1 MASIDSVVV
10 SPSGT
15 SYALRLSDNSVIVL
29 STSELKPK
37 AYVGGIQAEVL
48 CPTKGLEVVNHAKNN
63 TRLREGTNVSVR
75 GPLLPAAISR
85 LNSSRLLLAV
95 PAVSA
100 SEAPDDSPAG
110 APYLQAVDIATSHHV
125 SRQALTRTIATDLN
139 VGPEQ
144 NQLKE
149 PSVTFLR
156 TSHDGKW
163 LATVDEWSLPTQDLE
178 SQSLDFDDTTRQ
190 QHRRCEIHL
199 KFWSWKA
206 ESQQW
211 ELVTRVDGP
220 HTFENSSQAGGILDL
235 QSSPSEVLFATFGQ
249 DYAIRIWQ
257 GKSRVRN
264 GMVLRGDNGEA
275 LVGWRCR
282 HVIQL
287 RNAATILNR
296 PRSDLSVSGD
306 LSVVAR
312 LAFSA
317 DGTVLAAAYT
327 GPDDDSLGQVSFIDP
342 DSGDIRR
349 VERGLYS
356 GAITGLGFIERYL
369 VAVSDDLQVWDVVE
383 DRRHFGFS
391 LQRLDVTLSRVQRA
405 ALTLLSV
412 DVEHGTFALAL
423 PLRRAGN
430 TPKRQRTRDGES
442 LSPSLLRD
450 THSEIVIFDPRQPLP
465 LHSVKLPYLATALVA
480 IPGATPTYVVVDG
493 RAEMRLICGPPPS
506 ALGRVT
512 GETADAAAVNDGNLV
527 AQSPRPLESAN
538 AVDANSEYQTEAL
551 QPAPYLDSLGLTQTK
566 APAVPN
572 VTDDAEADANEE
584 DEDDDEDSH
593 PPVIRQEQLTQIFDI
608 GPAYALPPVRELFA
622 SVAQFL
628 SAKKTLAVS
637 GA

>member
-15 SYALRLSDNSVIVL
+15 SYAIRLSDNSVIVL

-48 CPTKGLEVVNHAKNN
+48 CPIKGLEVVNHAKNN
-63 TRLREGTNVSVR
+63 TGLREGASVSVR

-85 LNSSRLLLAV
+85 LNSTQLLLAV

-100 SEAPDDSPAG
+100 SEVPDDSPAG
-110 APYLQAVDIATSHHV
+110 APYLQAVDIATAHHA
-125 SRQALTRTIATDLN
+125 SRQALARTIATDLN
-139 VGPEQ
+139 IGPEM

-149 PSVTFLR
+149 PSVTFMR

-178 SQSLDFDDTTRQ
+178 GQSLGIDDTVRQ
-190 QHRRCEIHL
+190 QNRRCEIHL

-211 ELVTRVDGP
+211 ELVTRIDGP
-220 HTFENSSQAGGILDL
+220 HTFGTSTQAAGVLDL

-249 DYAIRIWQ
+249 DFAIRIWQ
-257 GKSRVRN
+257 GKPRVRN
-264 GMVLRGDNGEA
+264 GMVLRGDNGEP

-282 HVIQL
+282 HVIPL
-287 RNAATILNR
+287 GNATTMLDH
-296 PRSDLSVSGD
+296 PRSDRSVSGD
-306 LSVVAR
+306 RSVVAR

-317 DGTVLAAAYT
+317 DGTALAAAYS
-327 GPDDDSLGQVSFIDP
+327 GPDDDSLGQVFFIDT
-342 DSGDIRR
+342 DSGEIRR
-349 VERGLYS
+349 VGRGLHS

-369 VAVSDDLQVWDVVE
+369 ITVSDDLQVWDVVE
-383 DRRHFGFS
+383 ARRQYGFS
-391 LQRLDVTLSRVQRA
+391 LQQPDVTLSRVQRA

-412 DVEHGTFALAL
+412 DVEHDTFALAL
-423 PLRRAGN
+423 PLRRASN
-430 TPKRQRTRDGES
+430 TLMRQRTCDGES
-442 LSPSLLRD
+442 LSPTLLRD

-465 LHSVKLPYLATALVA
+465 LHSVKLPYLVTALVT

-493 RAEMRLICGPPPS
+493 RAEMRVICGPPPS

-512 GETADAAAVNDGNLV
+512 AETADAAAGNDGNLA
-527 AQSPRPLESAN
+527 AQSPRPLQSAN
-538 AVDANSEYQTEAL
+538 GIDANSDNPTEIF
-551 QPAPYLDSLGLTQTK
+551 QPATYLDNLNLTQTK
-566 APAVPN
+566 ARAIPN
-572 VTDDAEADANEE
+572 VTEDAEADANEE
-584 DEDDDEDSH
+584 DEDDDEDNH

-622 SVAQFL
+622 SVAQLL
-628 SAKKTLAVS
+628 SAKKSLVAS